1 MNCKIP
7 IWLGYAMAGYIIAS
21 LYYLARTYYVGTP
34 FKDSL
39 TPRQRKIKKASAEV
53 RRNIFL
59 EGLLVATILLL
70 ASQPFRQCN

>member
-7 IWLGYAMAGYIIAS
+7 ICLGYAMAGYIIAS
-21 LYYLARTYYVGTP
+21 FYYLARTHYVGTP

-59 EGLLVATILLL
+59 EGLLAATILLL